1 MEETLLLETISQVL
15 FTLLMAPLF
24 SGIMVKLKANVE
36 SRKGPSIF
44 QPYFDLIKLFKKE
57 ILIPSTSGIFFK
69 IGPYLSFSIYL
80 FISFLIPVLIPTPV
94 IFTAS
99 ADFLGG
105 ALLFSTASFIKVLAA
120 FDSGSNYAKLGAS
133 RIMSFN
139 FLAEGTLI
147 TVFFAVSILT
157 GTNNPYTTI
166 ELLTSNPLS
175 DLSLLHLFSLIAFF
189 MLFLFETGKIP
200 LESKGVQELGMI
212 DSSLNFEYSGKLLAL
227 NEWGSYMKQYLL
239 GSVLLN
245 VFLFPWGLF
254 SGVPF
259 FLIDIPIMFLKW
271 MVLIIIITVIETS
284 LAKLR
289 LFRIIDYLTVAFT
302 FSVLFLILTEVISV

>member
-1 MEETLLLETISQVL
+1 
-15 FTLLMAPLF
+15 
-24 SGIMVKLKANVE
+24 
-36 SRKGPSIF
+36 
-44 QPYFDLIKLFKKE
+44 
-57 ILIPSTSGIFFK
+57 
-69 IGPYLSFSIYL
+69 
-80 FISFLIPVLIPTPV
+80 
-94 IFTAS
+94 
-99 ADFLGG
+99 
-105 ALLFSTASFIKVLAA
+105 
-120 FDSGSNYAKLGAS
+120 
-133 RIMSFN
+133 
-139 FLAEGTLI
+139 
-147 TVFFAVSILT
+147 
-157 GTNNPYTTI
+157 
-166 ELLTSNPLS
+166 
-175 DLSLLHLFSLIAFF
+175 

-271 MVLIIIITVIETS
+271 MILIIIITVIETS